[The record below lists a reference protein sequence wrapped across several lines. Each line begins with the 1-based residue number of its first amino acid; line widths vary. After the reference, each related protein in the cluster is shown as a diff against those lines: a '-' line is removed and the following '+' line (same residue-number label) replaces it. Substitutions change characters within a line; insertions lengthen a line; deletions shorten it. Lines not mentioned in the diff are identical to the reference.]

1 MVVVVAAAAA
11 ATAGG
16 VIVVVFTAA
25 AAVISTASSIELN
38 WLQFGNGQLQFAGSI
53 KLFRVSTSRRIR
65 QAIFTLKM
73 ANFALALAVSVAV
86 TVAAAVAALGVLK
99 QRRFGFCF

>member
-1 MVVVVAAAAA
+1 MVVVVAAALAD
-11 ATAGG
+11 
-16 VIVVVFTAA
+16 VVVVFVAGTAA
-25 AAVISTASSIELN
+25 AAVISTDGSIELN

-86 TVAAAVAALGVLK
+86 VAAVAALGVLK
-99 QRRFGFCF
+99 QRGFAFCF